1 MTTSPGLRSTNNHGS
16 NNDGSNNH
24 GPLSRAGLRTGSR
37 PPRTVALVGADGA
50 GKSTL
55 TRALEDAAL
64 PRPVKRVY
72 MGVNLES
79 SGLMLPTTRLVLALK
94 RRQGRRADM
103 TGPALFAPDNDREP
117 AQVATGWRPGTRA
130 FARLTVWMLEEWFRQ
145 LVTLGYAAR
154 GYIVVFDRHFFA
166 DYYDAEPSGDGTSP
180 RLRGTWTG
188 RAHGWLL
195 GHAYPRPGR
204 VICLDAPGQVLFAR
218 KPEASP
224 EWLERRRQGYLA
236 LGAVVPRFV
245 VVDADRRPDLVL
257 NDVIETIRTHWK
269 EGRT

>member
-1 MTTSPGLRSTNNHGS
+1 MTASPTVPRPVT
-16 NNDGSNNH
+16 DR
-24 GPLSRAGLRTGSR
+24 GPHRRG
-37 PPRTVALVGADGA
+37 PRTIALVGADGA

-64 PRPVKRVY
+64 PRPVKRIY

-79 SGLMLPTTRLVLALK
+79 SGLMLPTTRLVLSLK
-94 RRQGRRADM
+94 RRRGGRPDL
-103 TGPALFAPDNDREP
+103 TGPVRSAPDAGTGSPSR
-117 AQVATGWRPGTRA
+117 TGWRSGIRSG
-130 FARLTVWMLEEWFRQ
+130 ARFTVWMLEEWFRQ

-166 DYYDAEPSGDGTSP
+166 DYYEPATAGSRP
-180 RLRGTWTG
+180 RPPAPLTA
-188 RAHGWLL
+188 RAHAWLL
-195 GHAYPRPGR
+195 THAYPRPEL
-204 VICLDAPGQVLFAR
+204 VICLDAPGQVLYAR
-218 KPEASP
+218 KPEATP

-236 LGAVVPRFV
+236 LGAVVPTFV
-245 VVDADRRPDLVL
+245 VVDANRRPDLVL

>member
-1 MTTSPGLRSTNNHGS
+1 MTASRT
-16 NNDGSNNH
+16 
-24 GPLSRAGLRTGSR
+24 LSRSLSAPGMR
-37 PPRTVALVGADGA
+37 PRGPRTIALVGADGA

-64 PRPVKRVY
+64 PRPVKRIY

-94 RRQGRRADM
+94 RRRGRRPDM
-103 TGPALFAPDNDREP
+103 TGPARSLPDLDDGSP
-117 AQVATGWRPGTRA
+117 PPTGWRSGLRA
-130 FARLTVWMLEEWFRQ
+130 GARFTVWMLEEWFRQ
-145 LVTLGYAAR
+145 LVTVGYAAR

-166 DYYDAEPSGDGTSP
+166 DYYDADSP
-180 RLRGTWTG
+180 GPPARPRGSLTG
-188 RAHGWLL
+188 RAHAWLL
-195 GHAYPRPGR
+195 THAYPRPAL
-204 VICLDAPGQVLFAR
+204 VICLDAPGQVLYAR

-236 LGAVVPRFV
+236 LGAVVPTFV
-245 VVDADRRPDLVL
+245 VVDASRRPDLVL